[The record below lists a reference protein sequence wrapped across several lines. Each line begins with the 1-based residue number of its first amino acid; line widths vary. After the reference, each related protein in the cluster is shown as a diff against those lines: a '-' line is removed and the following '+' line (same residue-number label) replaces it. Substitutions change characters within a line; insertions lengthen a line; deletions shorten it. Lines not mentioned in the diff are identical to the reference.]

1 MFNCGFFGS
10 RYTDRSMSS
19 PKKHT
24 LWFHLF
30 DVLLNIVVI
39 VAIVATIRTFLVS
52 PFQVEGKSM
61 LSTLEHEEYII
72 INKLAYYIGS
82 PNRGD
87 VVVFRPPTNP
97 KKPYVKRVIGMPGD
111 EVIIA
116 DGFVSVRPAGYE
128 EEIDLDERYLNDKNA
143 GKTYQAPPSTGN
155 TDEIRY
161 RVPEGKYFL
170 LGDNRQGS
178 LDSRS
183 FRNGDGEP
191 IPYVDEDS
199 ILGRV
204 WVVALP
210 LSKMKVLEA
219 PYYGF

>member
-1 MFNCGFFGS
+1 
-10 RYTDRSMSS
+10 MSN
-19 PKKHT
+19 KQHT

-39 VAIVATIRTFLVS
+39 VAIVATIRTFLIS
-52 PFQVEGKSM
+52 PFQVEGNSM
-61 LSTLEHEEYII
+61 LSTLEHEEYIV
-72 INKLAYYIGS
+72 INKLTYYLGK

-97 KKPYVKRVIGMPGD
+97 AKPYVKRVIGLPGD

-116 DGFVSVRPAGYE
+116 NGFVSIRPSGSE
-128 EEIDLDERYLNDKNA
+128 KEIDLDERYLNDKNA
-143 GKTYQAPPSTGN
+143 GKTYQSPPSTGN

-161 RVPEGKYFL
+161 RVPEGQYFL

-183 FRNGDGEP
+183 FRDAEGNP

-204 WVVALP
+204 WVVVLP
-210 LSKMKVLEA
+210 LRKMHLLDK
-219 PYYGF
+219 PDYGF

>member
-1 MFNCGFFGS
+1 
-10 RYTDRSMSS
+10 MSA
-19 PKKHT
+19 KQHT

-30 DVLLNIVVI
+30 DVILNIVII
-39 VAIVATIRTFLVS
+39 VAIVATIRTFLIS

-61 LSTLEHEEYII
+61 MSTLEHEEYIV
-72 INKLAYYIGS
+72 INKLAYHIGT

-87 VVVFRPPTNP
+87 VVVFRPQSNP

-111 EVIIA
+111 EVIIGG
-116 DGFVSVRPAGYE
+116 GFVSVRPSGLE
-128 EEIDLDERYLNDKNA
+128 DEIDLDERYLNDKNA

-155 TDEIRY
+155 TDEVRY

-170 LGDNRQGS
+170 LGDNRQAS

-183 FRNGDGEP
+183 FRDGGGDS
-191 IPYVDEDS
+191 IPFVDKDS

-210 LSKMKVLEA
+210 LSKMHILES

>member
-1 MFNCGFFGS
+1 MLAFAILQQ
-10 RYTDRSMSS
+10 MS

-30 DVLLNIVVI
+30 DVILNIVII
-39 VAIVATIRTFLVS
+39 VAIVATIRTFLIS

-61 LSTLEHEEYII
+61 LSTLEHEEYIV
-72 INKLAYYIGS
+72 INKLAYHTGS
-82 PNRGD
+82 PKRGD

-111 EVIIA
+111 EVIIEG
-116 DGFVSVRPAGYE
+116 GFVSIRPAGSND
-128 EEIDLDERYLNDKNA
+128 EIDLDERYLNDRNA

-161 RVPEGKYFL
+161 RVPEGQYFL

-183 FRNGDGEP
+183 FRDSEGNP
-191 IPYVDEDS
+191 IPFVDEDN

-204 WVVALP
+204 WVVVLP
-210 LSKMKVLEA
+210 LSKMHALEE

>member
-1 MFNCGFFGS
+1 
-10 RYTDRSMSS
+10 MSN
-19 PKKHT
+19 KQHT

-52 PFQVEGKSM
+52 PFQVEGNSM

-72 INKLAYYIGS
+72 INKLTYYIS
-82 PNRGD
+82 KPNRGD

-97 KKPYVKRVIGMPGD
+97 AKPYVKRVIGMPGD

-116 DGFVSVRPAGYE
+116 NGFVSIRPAGSE

-143 GKTYQAPPSTGN
+143 GKTYQSPPSTGN

-161 RVPEGKYFL
+161 RVPEGQYFL

-183 FRNGDGEP
+183 FRDADGNP

-210 LSKMKVLEA
+210 LSKMHVLDR
-219 PYYGF
+219 PNYGF

>member
-1 MFNCGFFGS
+1 
-10 RYTDRSMSS
+10 
-19 PKKHT
+19 
-24 LWFHLF
+24 
-30 DVLLNIVVI
+30 
-39 VAIVATIRTFLVS
+39 
-52 PFQVEGKSM
+52 M

-72 INKLAYYIGS
+72 INKLTYYIS
-82 PNRGD
+82 KPNRGD

-97 KKPYVKRVIGMPGD
+97 AKPYVKRVIGMPGD

-116 DGFVSVRPAGYE
+116 NGFVSIRPAGSE

-143 GKTYQAPPSTGN
+143 GKTYQSPPSTGN

-161 RVPEGKYFL
+161 RVPEGQYFL

-183 FRNGDGEP
+183 FRDADGNP

-210 LSKMKVLEA
+210 LSKMHVLDR
-219 PYYGF
+219 PNYGF